1 MSLISDVKEYEA
13 WLRRECVVDEAGLR
27 EKHSRM
33 AQDPFKFFRATCFRF
48 ARKTPKLL
56 PGHLCDAPVVPSVG
70 DAHIENW
77 GTWRDGEGR
86 LVWGVNDFDDAALLP
101 YTYDLVRLATS
112 TRLAPGL
119 PGARRDRVASILEGY
134 REGLEHPGPIFA
146 DDERPWL
153 QSLVLRPS
161 AKTSAFWDYMEG
173 LKEIAE
179 EEVPSEAR
187 KALETASPEF
197 MIVAFYCRRQ
207 SGGGSLGRPRYLVVG
222 EWQGGAIVR
231 EAKALVPSSW
241 DWAAGRTNGGHL
253 LERVARGASRSPD
266 PFLRVEH
273 DYVVR
278 RLAPDA
284 AKIDLSEEDAAEFG
298 PELLSAMG
306 YDLASIH
313 SQEGAE
319 EDITGH
325 LDRLPENWLHKAAKT
340 VAESVDTD
348 AAHWKS
354 RA

>member
-1 MSLISDVKEYEA
+1 MSLISDVQEYEA
-13 WLRRECVVDEAGLR
+13 WLRRQCDVDEAGLR
-27 EKHSRM
+27 EKHARM
-33 AQDPFKFFRATCFRF
+33 AKDPFKFFRATCFRF
-48 ARKTPKLL
+48 ARKIPKLL

-119 PGARRDRVASILEGY
+119 PGTRRDRVASILEGY
-134 REGLEHPGPIFA
+134 RAGLEHPTPIFA

-153 QSLVLRPS
+153 QGLVLRPS
-161 AKTSAFWDYMEG
+161 AKPGAFWADLES
-173 LKEIAE
+173 LEDIPE
-179 EEVPSEAR
+179 EQVPREAR
-187 KALETASPEF
+187 EALDAASPEF

-207 SGGGSLGRPRYLVVG
+207 RGGGSLGRPRYLVVG

-241 DWAAGRTNGGHL
+241 DWAAGRTDGAHL
-253 LERVARGASRSPD
+253 LERIAMSPSRAPD
-266 PFLRVEH
+266 PFLRVRH
-273 DYVVR
+273 GYVVR

-284 AKIDLSEEDAAEFG
+284 AKIDLAEEDAAEFG

-306 YDLASIH
+306 IDLASIH
-313 SQEGAE
+313 AAEGGGD
-319 EDITGH
+319 DIAAH
-325 LDRLPENWLHKAAKT
+325 LERLPEGWLHKAAKV
-340 VAESVDTD
+340 VAEAVETD

-354 RA
+354 RS

>member
-1 MSLISDVKEYEA
+1 MSLISDVQEYEK
-13 WLRRECVVDEAGLR
+13 WLRCECDVDEDGLR
-27 EKHSRM
+27 AKHTRM
-33 AQDPFKFFRATCFRF
+33 AKDAFKFFRASCFRF
-48 ARKTPKLL
+48 ARKLPKLL
-56 PGHLCDAPVVPSVG
+56 PGNLCDAPVVPSVG

-86 LVWGVNDFDDAALLP
+86 LVWGVNDFDDATLLP

-153 QSLVLRPS
+153 QGLVLRPS
-161 AKTSAFWDYMEG
+161 AKPGAFWDYMDG
-173 LKEIAE
+173 LKEIPE

-187 KALETASPEF
+187 KALEAASPAF

-241 DWAAGRTNGGHL
+241 NWASGRTDRVHL

-266 PFLRVEH
+266 PFLRLQ
-273 DYVVR
+273 DGYVVR

-284 AKIDLSEEDAAEFG
+284 AKIDLAEEDAAEFG

-306 YDLASIH
+306 FDLASIH

-319 EDITGH
+319 EDIIEH
-325 LDRLPENWLHKAAKT
+325 LDSLPENWLHKAAKR
-340 VAESVDTD
+340 VAEAVETD
-348 AAHWKS
+348 AAHWQS
-354 RA
+354 RI